1 MKAYIDTEGVS
12 IMPQIGLNE
21 LLGADKQKSK
31 VIFDTSGSIY
41 IENYGGISSYTPEKI
56 VFQNQVQLVGIEG
69 LDLYLE
75 GIERDCVY
83 IKGKIKQITLLESG
97 V

>member
-1 MKAYIDTEGVS
+1 
-12 IMPQIGLNE
+12 MPQIGFNE
-21 LLGADKQKSK
+21 LFIANKQKSK

-56 VFQNQVQLVGIEG
+56 VFQNQAQLVGIEG

-75 GIERDCVY
+75 GIEQDSVY
-83 IKGKIKQITLLESG
+83 IKGKIKQITLLEQG
-97 V
+97 L